1 MRICRYNH
9 PDAGANRIG
18 IVRDDHVFDVTAAL
32 DSLPSFRYPFP
43 LGDQL
48 IANLDRL
55 APQMEITASRRASRA
70 ARWKTRGCS

>member
-9 PDAGANRIG
+9 PEAGANRIG
-18 IVRDDHVFDVTAAL
+18 LVRGDQVFDVTAAL
-32 DSLPSFRYPFP
+32 DVLPSYRYPFP

-55 APQMEITASRRASRA
+55 APKMEQLADVGEGIPASQLIF
-70 ARWKTRGCS
+70 